1 MADQV
6 PRRQSPSIGIHRE
19 LPSGQQSQQNNPQ
32 RRMSDHVYPNHH
44 AGRRSLD
51 ENSANSLDVDMGYG
65 SDGGSNGQQHRH
77 HPVPVN
83 LQQHVGRLPFS
94 LLAPPPLSLSSEGAS
109 SHSLPNMHRSPS
121 EQRLPA
127 QQHNSFKLDPVTNGN
142 LNLNLSMNMDMYAM
156 NVVEEGRRVVRA
168 FLQSAKC
175 YDVIKNS
182 GKVVVFDVKIPV
194 NLAFFA
200 LVEHHIKSVPLW
212 DADAG
217 RFVGMFTATDF
228 VNILRHFYPRGS
240 MAAVADH
247 SIASWKHMSAALHL
261 SPPEFDSSQ
270 MIYISPE
277 ASLFDACVSL
287 QRHRL
292 HRLAILDTAQNSVLS
307 IVTHAGTPLS
317 LSVCTPSRE
326 LYLIGI
332 LEYLVST
339 FREQRRLF
347 DQSIADLGIG
357 TFTNL
362 VTVPEDMP
370 LIHVLHALMERRI
383 SAVPIV
389 DATGAVMYLYSVSD
403 VTELVKDR
411 ALSQLDAPV
420 GEILRV
426 QMAEGVLG
434 DNLHFC
440 STQDTLHMMF
450 EKFAA
455 TKAHHLVCAD
465 ESNRCVGIVALSD
478 LFNYFL
484 Q

>member
-1 MADQV
+1 MADQAAGG
-6 PRRQSPSIGIHRE
+6 PRRPSASIGINTN
-19 LPSGQQSQQNNPQ
+19 GANPQ
-32 RRMSDHVYPNHH
+32 RRMSDHVYPHH
-44 AGRRSLD
+44 PGRRSAD
-51 ENSANSLDVDMGYG
+51 DGMDVDMGYSSSG
-65 SDGGSNGQQHRH
+65 GGSVQS
-77 HPVPVN
+77 HPPAFGRVPFT
-83 LQQHVGRLPFS
+83 LT
-94 LLAPPPLSLSSEGAS
+94 PPPPIDSGSN
-109 SHSLPNMHRSPS
+109 SLPNMHRPG
-121 EQRLPA
+121 ELYMQ
-127 QQHNSFKLDPVTNGN
+127 NFKLDPVTNGN

-168 FLQSAKC
+168 FLQNCKC

-212 DADAG
+212 DADLG

-228 VNILRHFYPRGS
+228 VNILRHFYSHGS
-240 MAAVADH
+240 MAAVSEY
-247 SIASWKHMSAALHL
+247 SIASWKQLSAQLQL
-261 SPPEFDSSQ
+261 SPLDFHSQ

-277 ASLFDACVSL
+277 DTLLQACMLL
-287 QRHRL
+287 QEHHL
-292 HRLAILDTAQNSVLS
+292 HRLAIFDADQNSVLS
-307 IVTHAGTPLS
+307 ILTHA
-317 LSVCTPSRE
+317 
-326 LYLIGI
+326 GI

-347 DQSIADLGIG
+347 DQSILELGIG
-357 TFTNL
+357 TFSNL
-362 VTVPEDMP
+362 VTIPEDTP
-370 LIHVLHALMERRI
+370 LIHVLHTLMERRI

-389 DATGAVMYLYSVSD
+389 DANGVVTHLYSVSD

-426 QMAEGVLG
+426 QMAEGLLG
-434 DNLHFC
+434 DNLHLC
-440 STQDTLHMMF
+440 TKHDTLHMMF

-455 TKAHHLVCAD
+455 AKAHHLVCVD
-465 ESNRCVGIVALSD
+465 EVKRCVGIVALSD